1 VQELTHLTKTKNN
14 KNYPFTWKKEKQSQ
28 GIDGSGGWGGGG
40 VRGDLQDA
48 ISLLEGGCEVK
59 RRMVAL
65 IYRDFEDMVYME
77 GKKCERILFFFIWRL
92 YICIK
97 FVFKLIKPSVNN
109 FINSTVYSL
118 H

>member
-1 VQELTHLTKTKNN
+1 MAR
-14 KNYPFTWKKEKQSQ
+14 
-28 GIDGSGGWGGGG
+28 G
-40 VRGDLQDA
+40 VGGDLQDA

-97 FVFKLIKPSVNN
+97 SVFKLIKPSVNN